1 MRLFFIGCAVT
12 LWPSRTATNGPAT
25 QSLGRL
31 GDGRLLEFVRNICL
45 ICLSALG
52 RRFRDKSEAKFEGR
66 TLTHQTTLDV
76 TRYARLWRLMWWTQH
91 LAWPLATFGAL
102 VILFDIA
109 WQALGQLEDW
119 EEHLRNNISF
129 LSETQREQRLAVIVA
144 VFRLARDSVGPGLP
158 WVVILAAAFL
168 FELFV
173 YLRGCGRFRLPLLSW
188 SLAGL
193 IVTAAVALLGIGYAE
208 MSIENPEAI
217 ATRPT
222 DVQTVYYLLIYLFA
236 VLAFFISLVALGL
249 RAIAIVL
256 LWRHRLKPG
265 LARTERMT
273 RSLGVNLKIPQLAW
287 PRPSLA
293 GFTAHACI
301 LLVLGTLAYFFREWI
316 VRALIFGSINL
327 FLLVFG
333 MPLQLIGDLYNFLTG
348 KPTLGL
354 AETWMSFLESTE
366 ELPQLLLLIGIVLLA
381 RALWRVGR
389 RLNLRHRNEI
399 ILRDKPPVLLLRSFT
414 DDVAGISPNA
424 LIPRLVRRRKRLEET
439 IGEQLT
445 GAGPFVAIGRPG
457 ERLPQLGASR
467 LYLGDSEW
475 QAVVESYIA
484 RSDLIVMIAGK
495 TQWVQWELA
504 NVLKQDRLAALLIV
518 FPRITETDRNERW
531 QNLKAAFSDTAWSA
545 AMEGVDIA
553 RALAVFIA
561 ADRGIVVIKS
571 RKANQSDYEAAL
583 RVATYLMRQG
593 PVPTPPAAP
602 AW

>member
-91 LAWPLATFGAL
+91 IAWPLATFGAL
-102 VILFDIA
+102 VVFFDIT
-109 WQALGQLEDW
+109 WQALGQLDDW

-129 LSETQREQRLAVIVA
+129 LSEIQREQRLATIA
-144 VFRLARDSVGPGLP
+144 AAFRLARDSLGPGLP

-168 FELFV
+168 LELFV
-173 YLRGCGRFRLPLLSW
+173 YLRGCGRFRLRLLSW

-193 IVTAAVALLGIGYAE
+193 IVTAAVALLGMAYVE
-208 MSIENPEAI
+208 MSVEDPEAI
-217 ATRPT
+217 PARPT
-222 DVQTVYYLLIYLFA
+222 DVQTVYYVLIYAFA
-236 VLAFFISLVALGL
+236 VLAFFISLVALAL
-249 RAIAIVL
+249 RGIAIVL
-256 LWRHRLKPG
+256 LWRHRLKPD

-273 RSLGVNLKIPQLAW
+273 RSLGVNLKIPQFAW

-293 GFTAHACI
+293 GFTVHAC
-301 LLVLGTLAYFFREWI
+301 LLVVLGTLACVFWEWI
-316 VRALIFGSINL
+316 IKTLIFGSMNL

-333 MPLQLIGDLYNFLTG
+333 MPVQVIGDLYSFLTG

-354 AETWMSFLESTE
+354 AEIWMSFLESAE
-366 ELPQLLLLIGIVLLA
+366 DLPKLLLLIGVLLVA

-399 ILRDKPPVLLLRSFT
+399 ILKDKPPVLLLRSFT

-457 ERLPQLGASR
+457 ERLPQLGANR

-484 RSDLIVMIAGK
+484 RSDLIIMIAGK
-495 TQWVQWELA
+495 THWVKWELA
-504 NVLKQDRLAALLIV
+504 NIVKQDRLATLLIV
-518 FPRITETDRNERW
+518 FPRITEVDRNERW
-531 QNLKAAFSDTAWSA
+531 QNLKAAFGDTAWSA
-545 AMEGVDIA
+545 AMERVDIA
-553 RALAVFIA
+553 RALAVFMA
-561 ADRGIVVIKS
+561 ADHGVVVVKS

-583 RVATYLMRQG
+583 RVATYMIRQG
-593 PVPTPPAAP
+593 PLPTPPAAQ
-602 AW
+602 AS

>member
-1 MRLFFIGCAVT
+1 M
-12 LWPSRTATNGPAT
+12 
-25 QSLGRL
+25 
-31 GDGRLLEFVRNICL
+31 
-45 ICLSALG
+45 
-52 RRFRDKSEAKFEGR
+52 
-66 TLTHQTTLDV
+66 DV
-76 TRYARLWRLMWWTQH
+76 TRYARLWRLTWWTQH
-91 LAWPLATFGAL
+91 IAWPLATFGAL
-102 VILFDIA
+102 VIFFDIA
-109 WQALGQLEDW
+109 WQALGQLDEW
-119 EEHLRNNISF
+119 EEHFRNNIPF
-129 LSETQREQRLAVIVA
+129 LSEIQREQRLAVIVA

-193 IVTAAVALLGIGYAE
+193 IVTVAVALLGMVYVE
-208 MSIENPEAI
+208 MSVEDPEAVP
-217 ATRPT
+217 TRPT
-222 DVQTVYYLLIYLFA
+222 DVQTVHYLLIYLFA
-236 VLAFFISLVALGL
+236 VLAFFISLVALVMRG
-249 RAIAIVL
+249 IAIVR
-256 LWRHRLKPG
+256 LWRHRLKPDVD
-265 LARTERMT
+265 RTERMT
-273 RSLGVNLKIPQLAW
+273 RSLGVNLKIPQFAW

-293 GFTAHACI
+293 GFTVHACI

-316 VRALIFGSINL
+316 VRALIIGSMNL

-333 MPLQLIGDLYNFLTG
+333 MPVQLIGDLSNFLTG

-354 AETWMSFLESTE
+354 AETWMSFRESTE
-366 ELPQLLLLIGIVLLA
+366 ELPQLLLLIGVLLIT

-414 DDVAGISPNA
+414 DDEAGISPNA
-424 LIPRLVRRRKRLEET
+424 LIPRLLRRRKRLEET

-467 LYLGDSEW
+467 LYLGDPEW

-495 TQWVQWELA
+495 THWVQWELA

-518 FPRITETDRNERW
+518 FPRITEADRNERW
-531 QNLKAAFSDTAWSA
+531 QNLQSAFGDTAWSA

-593 PVPTPPAAP
+593 PLPTPPAAQ
-602 AW
+602 AS

>member
-1 MRLFFIGCAVT
+1 
-12 LWPSRTATNGPAT
+12 
-25 QSLGRL
+25 
-31 GDGRLLEFVRNICL
+31 
-45 ICLSALG
+45 
-52 RRFRDKSEAKFEGR
+52 
-66 TLTHQTTLDV
+66 LDV
-76 TRYARLWRLMWWTQH
+76 TRYARLWRLIWWTQH

-102 VILFDIA
+102 VILFDIV
-109 WQALGQLEDW
+109 WQAPGQLDEW
-119 EEHLRNNISF
+119 EKYVSNNIS
-129 LSETQREQRLAVIVA
+129 LQPQPSEAAREQRLALVVA

-158 WVVILAAAFL
+158 WLAVLAAAFL

-193 IVTAAVALLGIGYAE
+193 IVTAGVALLGMGYAA
-208 MSIENPEAI
+208 MSVEETEVSTP
-217 ATRPT
+217 RPT
-222 DVQTVYYLLIYLFA
+222 DVQTLYYLTIFA
-236 VLAFFISLVALGL
+236 FAMLAFFISLVALVL
-249 RAIAIVL
+249 RGIATVL
-256 LWRHRLKPG
+256 LWRHRLKPD

-273 RSLGVNLKIPQLAW
+273 QSLGVNLKIPQFAW

-293 GFTAHACI
+293 GFAVHASI
-301 LLVLGTLAYFFREWI
+301 LLALGTLAYFFREWI
-316 VRALIFGSINL
+316 FRALIFGTLNL
-327 FLLVFG
+327 FLLLFG
-333 MPLQLIGDLYNFLTG
+333 MPVQLIGVLSNFLTG
-348 KPTLGL
+348 KPLGL
-354 AETWMSFLESTE
+354 AEVWASFLESTE
-366 ELPQLLLLIGIVLLA
+366 EQPQLLLVIGVLLLA

-399 ILRDKPPVLLLRSFT
+399 ILKDKPPVLLLRSFT
-414 DDVAGISPNA
+414 DDVAGIPPNM

-484 RSDLIVMIAGK
+484 RSDLIIVIAGK

-504 NVLKQDRLAALLIV
+504 NVLKQDRIAALLIV
-518 FPRITETDRNERW
+518 FPRITEADRNERW
-531 QNLKAAFSDTAWSA
+531 QNLKAAFCDTSWSA
-545 AMEGVDIA
+545 AMERVDIA

-561 ADRGIVVIKS
+561 ADRGIVVVKS

-583 RVATYLMRQG
+583 RVATYVMRQG
-593 PVPTPPAAP
+593 PLPTPPAAQ
-602 AW
+602 AS